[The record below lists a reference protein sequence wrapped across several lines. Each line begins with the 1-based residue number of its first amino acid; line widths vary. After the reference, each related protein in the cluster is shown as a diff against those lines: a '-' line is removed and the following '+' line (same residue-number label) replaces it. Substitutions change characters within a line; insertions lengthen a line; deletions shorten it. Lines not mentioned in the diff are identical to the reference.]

1 MKPTLTAAL
10 VLLLAAG
17 AGSAALAQDRDHGD
31 RGDRSG
37 VTPQVHHGGPPVGA
51 PGVGGQPHHPMGGPQ
66 GAPGAGG
73 PPPMGGHAFRG
84 REAPVGA
91 PPVPGAAP
99 GAVPGSPVAGQSF
112 HGRDGRFGAPPTA
125 GGPAAAQ
132 AQRGPGSEAPP
143 HFIHND
149 AFDAERR
156 HDRGGHDTAVARA
169 GAPHEII
176 PPGGDRGWDRD
187 LDGHRPGDPNW
198 SRDGRHGPP
207 QHWER
212 GRYPPV
218 YWAQNRFRIAPY
230 RAPYGFFVRSWAF
243 GDFLPSAWYA
253 EDYWLDDFLDY
264 GLPYPPP
271 GYEWVRVGGDAMMID
286 RYTGRI
292 VQVVRGI
299 FW

>member
-10 VLLLAAG
+10 TLLLAAG
-17 AGSAALAQDRDHGD
+17 AGSATLAQDRDHDRGGD
-31 RGDRSG
+31 RTT
-37 VTPQVHHGGPPVGA
+37 VTPQVHHAGPPT
-51 PGVGGQPHHPMGGPQ
+51 

-73 PPPMGGHAFRG
+73 QPRHTMGGAPATPGAGAPPMGGRFRG

-91 PPVPGAAP
+91 PPSPGAAP
-99 GAVPGSPVAGQSF
+99 GAPMAGQSYRG
-112 HGRDGRFGAPPTA
+112 HDARFGAPSAA
-125 GGPAAAQ
+125 GGGSAQ
-132 AQRGPGSEAPP
+132 VERGPGNEAPP

-149 AFDAERR
+149 AFDAQHRNDHR
-156 HDRGGHDTAVARA
+156 GHDSTIAR
-169 GAPHEII
+169 GSAPHEVI
-176 PPGGDRGWDRD
+176 PPGAGRGGERGWDGDR
-187 LDGHRPGDPNW
+187 DGHRAGDPNW

-218 YWAQNRFRIAPY
+218 YWAQNRFRAAPY

-286 RYTGRI
+286 RYTGRV